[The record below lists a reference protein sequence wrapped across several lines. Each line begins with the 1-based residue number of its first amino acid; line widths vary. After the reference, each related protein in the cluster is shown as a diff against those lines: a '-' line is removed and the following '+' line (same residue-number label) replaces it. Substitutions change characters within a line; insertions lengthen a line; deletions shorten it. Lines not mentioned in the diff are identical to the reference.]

1 MALAYSNITVE
12 IKEILLKNRP
22 QELYDISPKGTVPV
36 LCLSKSTIIEES
48 LDIMKWALE
57 QKDIE
62 SWFIFNINNQMEI
75 ITLCDNDFKHWL
87 DKYKYHDRFLENN
100 KDYYME
106 KCHIFL
112 SKINNLLKNKS
123 YLFSNKISLADVA
136 IFPFIRQYANVNKT
150 WLANKY
156 INISRW
162 LDNFTSSNLFLSVM
176 DKYPEYEYKQKPL
189 IINFY

>member
-12 IKEILLKNRP
+12 IKEIFLKNRP
-22 QELYDISPKGTVPV
+22 QELYNISPKGTVPV
-36 LCLSKSTIIEES
+36 LCLSESIIIEES

-57 QKDIE
+57 QEDIE
-62 SWFIFNINNQMEI
+62 SWFYSNINDQIAI
-75 ITLCDNDFKHWL
+75 IKLCDNEFKYWL
-87 DKYKYHDRFLENN
+87 DRYKYHDRYPEHTKN
-100 KDYYME
+100 YYME
-106 KCHIFL
+106 KCDIFL
-112 SKINNLLKNKS
+112 SEVNNLLNIKP
-123 YLFSNKISLADVA
+123 YLFSKRISLADVA

-150 WLANKY
+150 WLVNEY